1 MKTLKYIAYG
11 IVALLTLGVVLFFN
25 VEAVQKKTFDV
36 KADMVGSDRT
46 VTFYT
51 QISKEPVASYTD
63 KDMRY
68 EVKEG
73 TVSIWLGSENR
84 KVHSSM
90 DFIIIDNK

>member
-1 MKTLKYIAYG
+1 MKTLKYLAYG
-11 IVALLTLGVVLFFN
+11 VIALFVLGAVLFFN
-25 VEAVQKKTFDV
+25 VESVQKKVFDV
-36 KADMVGSDRT
+36 KADMLGSDRT

-73 TVSIWLGSENR
+73 TISIWLGSKNR

-90 DFIIIDNK
+90 DFIIEDNK

>member
-1 MKTLKYIAYG
+1 MKTLKYPVYG
-11 IVALLTLGVVLFFN
+11 VIVLFVVGTVLFFN
-25 VEAVQKKTFDV
+25 IESVQKKAFDV
-36 KADMVGSDRT
+36 KADMIGSART

-73 TVSIWLGSENR
+73 TISIWLGSKNK

-90 DFIIIDNK
+90 DFIIEDNK

>member
-1 MKTLKYIAYG
+1 MKALKYITY
-11 IVALLTLGVVLFFN
+11 GVVTLFVLGAILFFN
-25 VEAVQKKTFDV
+25 VESVQKKVFDV

-73 TVSIWLGSENR
+73 TASIWLGSKNR
-84 KVHSSM
+84 KVHSNM
-90 DFIIIDNK
+90 DFIIEDNK

>member
-1 MKTLKYIAYG
+1 MKTLKYLAYG
-11 IVALLTLGVVLFFN
+11 VIVLFVLGTVLFFN
-25 VEAVQKKTFDV
+25 VESVQKKVFDV
-36 KADMVGSDRT
+36 KADMLGSDRT
-46 VTFYT
+46 VTFYA

-73 TVSIWLGSENR
+73 TISIWLGSKNK

-90 DFIIIDNK
+90 DFIIEDNK

>member
-1 MKTLKYIAYG
+1 MKTLKYLAYG
-11 IVALLTLGVVLFFN
+11 VIALFGLGAVLFFN
-25 VEAVQKKTFDV
+25 VESVQKKVFDV
-36 KADMVGSDRT
+36 KADMIGSDRT

-68 EVKEG
+68 EVTEG
-73 TVSIWLGSENR
+73 TISIWLGSKNK

-90 DFIIIDNK
+90 DFIIEDNK

>member
-1 MKTLKYIAYG
+1 MKTLKYLAYG
-11 IVALLTLGVVLFFN
+11 VIALFVLGTVLFFN
-25 VEAVQKKTFDV
+25 VESVQKKVFDV
-36 KADMVGSDRT
+36 KADIIGSNRT

-73 TVSIWLGSENR
+73 TISIWLGSKNR

-90 DFIIIDNK
+90 DFIIEDNK

>member
-1 MKTLKYIAYG
+1 MKTLKYLAYG
-11 IVALLTLGVVLFFN
+11 VIVLFVLGTVLFFN
-25 VEAVQKKTFDV
+25 VESVQKKVFDV
-36 KADMVGSDRT
+36 KADMIGSNRT

-73 TVSIWLGSENR
+73 TISIWLGSKNK

-90 DFIIIDNK
+90 DFIIEDNK

>member
-1 MKTLKYIAYG
+1 MKTLKYLAYG
-11 IVALLTLGVVLFFN
+11 VIVLFVLGTVLFFN
-25 VEAVQKKTFDV
+25 VETVQKKAFDV
-36 KADMVGSDRT
+36 KADMFGSDRT

-73 TVSIWLGSENR
+73 TISIWLGSKNK

-90 DFIIIDNK
+90 DFIIEDNK

>member
-1 MKTLKYIAYG
+1 MKTLKYPAYG
-11 IVALLTLGVVLFFN
+11 VIVLFVVGTVLFFN
-25 VEAVQKKTFDV
+25 IESVQKKAFDV
-36 KADMVGSDRT
+36 KADMFGSDRT
-46 VTFYT
+46 VTFYA

-73 TVSIWLGSENR
+73 TISIWLGSKNK

-90 DFIIIDNK
+90 DFIIEDNK